1 MSSFVEPNAHKSPPS
16 AREFL
21 QQRIDYERFTRIP
34 DPARAFRLD
43 RMRSLLAKLGNPQDA
58 LPIIHIAGTKGKGST
73 SAMIAAVLS
82 AAGYRTGLFTSPH
95 LESVEERIAI
105 DGRQCTA
112 TEFDALIEA
121 VRPAVEELDRSAGE
135 NAFGDIGPTYFEILT
150 AVALL
155 FFKQREATAVVLE
168 VGLGGRLDST
178 NVCTPRVSV
187 ITSISFDHTAQLGNT
202 LQSIAR
208 EKAGIIKPGVP
219 VVSGVVE
226 EEPRDEIRRI
236 AEANGSRLVEAE
248 VDFRYEYS
256 PPKHLEREPQC
267 GILEFIAI
275 SPLPLVEGQGVRAE
289 SPVINRYDLSLLG
302 RHQAANA
309 AVVLAVVNELR
320 RQGWK
325 ISDEAL
331 RRGLAEVRL
340 PGRVEVVS
348 RRPAVVL
355 DSAHNTA
362 SIAALIATLDESFSA
377 RRRILIFAATR
388 EKDNRGM
395 MQLLLDAFD
404 DIFLT
409 HYTSNPRFVPPEE
422 LAELTRELTGRRL
435 ATYDSPVE
443 AWKIAVKNASPEDLI
458 CIAGSFF
465 LAGEM
470 RKILS

>member
-1 MSSFVEPNAHKSPPS
+1 
-16 AREFL
+16 
-21 QQRIDYERFTRIP
+21 
-34 DPARAFRLD
+34 
-43 RMRSLLAKLGNPQDA
+43 MRSLLAKLGNPQDA
-58 LPIIHIAGTKGKGST
+58 LPIVHIAGTKGKGST

-95 LESVEERIAI
+95 LECVEERIVI

-112 TEFDALIEA
+112 AEFDALIEA
-121 VRPAVEELDRSAGE
+121 VRPAVEELDRAADE
-135 NAFGDIGPTYFEILT
+135 NAFEDVGPTYFEILT
-150 AVALL
+150 AMAVLY
-155 FFKQREATAVVLE
+155 FKQREATAVVLE

-178 NVCTPRVSV
+178 NVCTPKVSV

-202 LQSIAR
+202 LQAIAR

-219 VVSGVVE
+219 VVSGVIE

-248 VDFRYEYS
+248 VDFRYEYT
-256 PPKHLEREPQC
+256 PPEHLERESQC
-267 GILEFIAI
+267 GVLEFFAG
-275 SPLPLVEGQGVRAE
+275 SSDAGASGNCVPTLERGNENA
-289 SPVINRYDLSLLG
+289 SYDLALLG

-309 AVVLAVVNELR
+309 AVVLAAVNELR

-325 ISDEAL
+325 ISEEAL

-362 SIAALIATLDESFSA
+362 SIAALIAALDESFSA

-422 LAELTRELTGRRL
+422 LAEIAHELTGRRL
-435 ATYDSPVE
+435 ATYSSPAE

>member
-1 MSSFVEPNAHKSPPS
+1 M
-16 AREFL
+16 
-21 QQRIDYERFTRIP
+21 Q
-34 DPARAFRLD
+34 
-43 RMRSLLAKLGNPQDA
+43 SLLAKLGNPQDA
-58 LPIIHIAGTKGKGST
+58 LPIVHIAGTKGKGST

-82 AAGYRTGLFTSPH
+82 AAGFRTGLFTSPH
-95 LESVEERIAI
+95 LECVEERIVI
-105 DGRQCTA
+105 DGRQCTTA
-112 TEFDALIEA
+112 EFDTMIEA
-121 VRPAVEELDRSAGE
+121 VRPAVEELDRTAGE
-135 NAFGDIGPTYFEILT
+135 SAFEDIGPTYFEILT
-150 AVALL
+150 AMALL
-155 FFKQREATAVVLE
+155 YFKRREATAVVLE

-178 NVCTPRVSV
+178 NVCRPKVSV

-202 LQSIAR
+202 LQAIAR

-219 VVSGVVE
+219 VVSGVIE

-248 VDFRYEYS
+248 LDFRYEYT

-267 GILEFIAI
+267 GILEFFAGSSDAGASGNCVPTLERGNENASYEIA
-275 SPLPLVEGQGVRAE
+275 
-289 SPVINRYDLSLLG
+289 LLG

-309 AVVLAVVNELR
+309 AVVLAMVNELR

-325 ISDEAL
+325 ISEEAL

-362 SIAALIATLDESFSA
+362 SIAALIAALDESFSA

-422 LAELTRELTGRRL
+422 LAEIAHELTGRRL
-435 ATYDSPVE
+435 ATYASPAE
-443 AWKIAVKNASPEDLI
+443 AWKIAAKNASPEDLI